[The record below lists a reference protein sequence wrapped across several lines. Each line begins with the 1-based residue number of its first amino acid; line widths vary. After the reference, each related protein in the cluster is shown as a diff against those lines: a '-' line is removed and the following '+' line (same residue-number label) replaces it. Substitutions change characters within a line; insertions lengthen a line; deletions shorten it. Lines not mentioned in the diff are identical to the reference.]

1 MAETLRNRV
10 VFNLNRL
17 MIKHKIKASPWCKK
31 AGIGDGV
38 IRKFMDKENGYLSF
52 EAIEKLAAAVGEDI
66 DAIIAD
72 NKVDPDDH
80 TVPVTVSD
88 GTIAHIIPADKVL
101 EISPEMQP
109 GTLMVIEYDSQT
121 KIAEY
126 DIFEN
131 AALMSDYRKD
141 HTFGFFKGTGPEWNN
156 GVLVKRDVE
165 SKCDIVGVV
174 RHLTYPD
181 IA

>member
-1 MAETLRNRV
+1 MNSVLRNRV
-10 VFNLNRL
+10 IFNLNRL
-17 MIKHKIKASPWCKK
+17 MIKHKIKASRWCLD
-31 AGIGDGV
+31 AGISNGA
-38 IRKFMDKENGYLSF
+38 IAKFMQRDNGSLGF
-52 EAIEKLAAAVGEDI
+52 DVIEKLAAAVGEDV

-156 GVLVKRDVE
+156 GVLVKRDIE

-174 RHLTYPD
+174 RHLTFPD
-181 IA
+181 SL